1 MATGQGALRVE
12 VLQIMQKGRRSSN
25 YVSLVDAPVG
35 VGAGSAMH
43 GAGGRHFFGPT
54 LTAETKLLL
63 TLSSYISVRP
73 CGCTAGN
80 STIRN
85 FGQSIRDWHRY
96 GLMITN
102 GKVMAVAMIAGGL
115 MFNLT
120 IR

>member
-1 MATGQGALRVE
+1 
-12 VLQIMQKGRRSSN
+12 MQKGRRSSN

-43 GAGGRHFFGPT
+43 GAGIRHFIDPG

-63 TLSSYISVRP
+63 TLSNYISVRP

-85 FGQSIRDWHRY
+85 FGQSIRGWHRY
-96 GLMITN
+96 GLKITT

>member
-1 MATGQGALRVE
+1 
-12 VLQIMQKGRRSSN
+12 MQKGRRSSN

-43 GAGGRHFFGPT
+43 GAGIGHFIGPA
-54 LTAETKLLL
+54 LTADTKLLL

-85 FGQSIRDWHRY
+85 FAQGIWDWHRY
-96 GLMITN
+96 GLMMTN
-102 GKVMAVAMIAGGL
+102 GKVMAVAMIAGSL

>member
-12 VLQIMQKGRRSSN
+12 VLQILQKGRRSPN
-25 YVSLVDAPVG
+25 YVSLVDAPVS

-43 GAGGRHFFGPT
+43 GAGIRHFVGPA

-63 TLSSYISVRP
+63 TLSSYNSVRP

-80 STIRN
+80 SNIRN
-85 FGQSIRDWHRY
+85 PGRSIRDWHRY

-102 GKVMAVAMIAGGL
+102 GKVMAVAIIAGGL
-115 MFNLT
+115 ALILNS
-120 IR
+120 R

>member
-1 MATGQGALRVE
+1 M
-12 VLQIMQKGRRSSN
+12 
-25 YVSLVDAPVG
+25 G
-35 VGAGSAMH
+35 VGAGAAMH
-43 GAGGRHFFGPT
+43 GAGICHFIGPA

-63 TLSSYISVRP
+63 PLFSYISVRP

-102 GKVMAVAMIAGGL
+102 GRVMAVAMIAGGL

>member
-1 MATGQGALRVE
+1 MATGQGVLRVE
-12 VLQIMQKGRRSSN
+12 DLQMMQKGRRSSN

-43 GAGGRHFFGPT
+43 GAGSRHFFGT
-54 LTAETKLLL
+54 ALTAETKLLL
-63 TLSSYISVRP
+63 TLSSYISIRP

-80 STIRN
+80 FTIRN

-96 GLMITN
+96 GLMNTN

>member
-12 VLQIMQKGRRSSN
+12 FLQIMQKGGRSSD

-43 GAGGRHFFGPT
+43 GAGSRHFFGPA

-85 FGQSIRDWHRY
+85 FGQNIQDWHNLWVDVKKRQGNYRRY
-96 GLMITN
+96 DN
-102 GKVMAVAMIAGGL
+102 
-115 MFNLT
+115 
-120 IR
+120 R